1 MTKNL
6 NTEPTNTPLDDID
19 DIDGIDG
26 IDDMEQI
33 EDTNE
38 ESSDEESGDETTDE
52 ENTEQLTDF
61 LFAPMVVKL
70 MCGDELLVS
79 NLSRNGNYMM
89 AINPYVVTRQIINN
103 TPALFLLKWMP
114 YTLTRTFLF
123 SPTSI
128 LTVNM
133 PNQEILSHYKTC
145 LEEETMDESQITTN
159 NYSHT
164 IN

>member
-6 NTEPTNTPLDDID
+6 NTESINTPLDDID
-19 DIDGIDG
+19 DIDDIDE
-26 IDDMEQI
+26 DEQM
-33 EDTNE
+33 EDTDE
-38 ESSDEESGDETTDE
+38 ESSDET
-52 ENTEQLTDF
+52 TEQSVDF
-61 LFAPMVVKL
+61 PFFPMVVKL
-70 MCGDELLVS
+70 MTGDELLVS

-114 YTLTRTFLF
+114 YTLTRSFLF

-133 PNQEILSHYKTC
+133 PNEEILSHYKTC
-145 LEEETMDESQITTN
+145 LEEETMDEFQVTTN
-159 NYSHT
+159 NYSHA

>member
-6 NTEPTNTPLDDID
+6 NTESINTPLDDID
-19 DIDGIDG
+19 DIDEN
-26 IDDMEQI
+26 EQM
-33 EDTNE
+33 EDTDE
-38 ESSDEESGDETTDE
+38 ESSDET
-52 ENTEQLTDF
+52 TEQSIDF
-61 LFAPMVVKL
+61 PFFPMVVKL
-70 MCGDELLVS
+70 MTGDELLVS

-114 YTLTRTFLF
+114 YTLTRSFLF

-133 PNQEILSHYKTC
+133 PNEEILSHYKTC
-145 LEEETMDESQITTN
+145 LEEETMDEFQVTTN
-159 NYSHT
+159 NYSHA

>member
-6 NTEPTNTPLDDID
+6 NTESINTPLDDID
-19 DIDGIDG
+19 DIDED
-26 IDDMEQI
+26 EQM
-33 EDTNE
+33 EDTDE
-38 ESSDEESGDETTDE
+38 ESSDET
-52 ENTEQLTDF
+52 TEQSVDF
-61 LFAPMVVKL
+61 PFFPMVVKL
-70 MCGDELLVS
+70 MSGDELLVS

-114 YTLTRTFLF
+114 YTLTRSFLF

-133 PNQEILSHYKTC
+133 PNEEILSHYKTC
-145 LEEETMDESQITTN
+145 LEEETMDEFQVTTN
-159 NYSHT
+159 NYSHA

>member
-6 NTEPTNTPLDDID
+6 NTESINTPLDDID
-19 DIDGIDG
+19 DIDED
-26 IDDMEQI
+26 EQM
-33 EDTNE
+33 EDTDE
-38 ESSDEESGDETTDE
+38 ESSDET
-52 ENTEQLTDF
+52 TEQSVDF
-61 LFAPMVVKL
+61 PFFPMVVKL
-70 MCGDELLVS
+70 MTGDELLVS

-114 YTLTRTFLF
+114 YTLTRSFLF

-133 PNQEILSHYKTC
+133 PNEEILSHYKTC
-145 LEEETMDESQITTN
+145 LEEETMDEFQVTTN
-159 NYSHT
+159 NYSHA

>member
-6 NTEPTNTPLDDID
+6 NTESINTPLDDID
-19 DIDGIDG
+19 DINDIDEN
-26 IDDMEQI
+26 EQM
-33 EDTNE
+33 EDTDE
-38 ESSDEESGDETTDE
+38 ESSDETTDE
-52 ENTEQLTDF
+52 QSIDF
-61 LFAPMVVKL
+61 PFFPMVVKL
-70 MCGDELLVS
+70 MTGDELLVS

-114 YTLTRTFLF
+114 YTLTRSFLF

-133 PNQEILSHYKTC
+133 PNEEILSHYKTC
-145 LEEETMDESQITTN
+145 LEEETMDEFQVTTN
-159 NYSHT
+159 NYSHA

>member
-1 MTKNL
+1 MTKNS
-6 NTEPTNTPLDDID
+6 NIEPTNTPLESIEN
-19 DIDGIDG
+19 IEEDGEN
-26 IDDMEQI
+26 EQM
-33 EDTNE
+33 EDTDE
-38 ESSDEESGDETTDE
+38 ESSDET
-52 ENTEQLTDF
+52 TEQSIDF
-61 LFAPMVVKL
+61 PFFPMVVKL
-70 MCGDELLVS
+70 MTGDELLVS

-114 YTLTRTFLF
+114 YTLTRSFLF

-133 PNQEILSHYKTC
+133 PNEEILSHYKTC
-145 LEEETMDESQITTN
+145 LEEETMDEFQVTTN
-159 NYSHT
+159 NYSHA

>member
-19 DIDGIDG
+19 E
-26 IDDMEQI
+26 MEQMEQM
-33 EDTNE
+33 EDTTE
-38 ESSDEESGDETTDE
+38 ETM
-52 ENTEQLTDF
+52 EQSVEF
-61 LFAPMVVKL
+61 PFFPMVVKL
-70 MCGDELLVS
+70 MTGDELLVS

-89 AINPYVVTRQIINN
+89 AVNPYVVTRQIINN

-114 YTLTRTFLF
+114 YTVTRSFLF

-133 PNQEILSHYKTC
+133 PNEEILSHYKSC
-145 LEEETMDESQITTN
+145 LAEETMDEFQVTTN

>member
-6 NTEPTNTPLDDID
+6 NTESINTPLESIEN
-19 DIDGIDG
+19 IEEDGEN
-26 IDDMEQI
+26 EQM
-33 EDTNE
+33 EDTDE
-38 ESSDEESGDETTDE
+38 ESSEETT
-52 ENTEQLTDF
+52 EQSIDF
-61 LFAPMVVKL
+61 PFFPMVVKL
-70 MCGDELLVS
+70 MTGDELLVS

-114 YTLTRTFLF
+114 YTLTRSFLF

-133 PNQEILSHYKTC
+133 PNEEILSHYKTC
-145 LEEETMDESQITTN
+145 LEEETMDEFQATTN
-159 NYSHT
+159 NYSHA